1 MRTRFSGPR
10 QGHHRM
16 VRQLMGADKKLLIL
30 RINQKRNGKILRNEA
45 GMSMKTKDRCQEL
58 GSEAGMSMKTH
69 IVSF

>member
-1 MRTRFSGPR
+1 
-10 QGHHRM
+10 M

-45 GMSMKTKDRCQEL
+45 GMSMKTKDRYQEL